1 MRLNGQWTLNAHF
14 EIMTVLPNCA
24 QAIVPPAKIEHYLL
38 NFEHPQGKTKAL
50 FFSKFGYS
58 HGTSIQF
65 VRALRLLAC
74 ESIVVEVE
82 EKPPFGIRITT
93 EGRLRTPDMR
103 NPRVRVGWFLNEMNG
118 IPRLV
123 TVIPAKSK

>member
-1 MRLNGQWTLNAHF
+1 
-14 EIMTVLPNCA
+14 MTVLPDCA
-24 QAIVPPAKIEHYLL
+24 QAIVPLTKIEDYLL
-38 NFEHPQGKTKAL
+38 NCAHQQGKTKAL

-58 HGTSIQF
+58 YATSSQF
-65 VRALRLLAC
+65 ANALRMLAC
-74 ESIVVEVE
+74 KSIVVKVE

-103 NPRVRVGWFLNEMNG
+103 DPRVRVGWFLNDMDA
-118 IPRLV
+118 IPGLI